1 MHGVII
7 VLLVHIIVCVAVK
20 LAKCRDST
28 LKLENLM
35 PIVLMV
41 PFFGML
47 CFLLCLAEEKCKK
60 SGRRAIGLEQGDVM
74 KGRYMQIK
82 MEEDADVQLVPLEEA
97 MLVNDEKIRRS
108 IMLHILH
115 RHPEE
120 DIEILQRASCS
131 DDMEITHYATTI
143 MMVLMTER
151 EKKIQ
156 EYDRR
161 YQENPE
167 PELIYEYIN
176 YLYDLIRSKL
186 TDNHIEQI
194 YRQRIVGLIEQYE
207 KKNGHMGEL
216 IFVSIENY
224 LMLGENEKALEQ
236 LRTACREYPGNE
248 QVYWLYGHYFDNLQ
262 DSHAF
267 DKMIRGIRDDNVYLS
282 RAGREW
288 LAFWSC
294 QTD

>member
-1 MHGVII
+1 MHGIII

-20 LAKCRDST
+20 LAKCREST

-35 PIVLMV
+35 PIVFAV

-47 CFLLCLAEEKCKK
+47 CFLLCLAEEKYKM
-60 SGRRAIGLEQGDVM
+60 SGRRAIGLEQEDVM

-82 MEEDADVQLVPLEEA
+82 VEEDADVQLVPLEEA
-97 MLVNDEKIRRS
+97 ILVNEEKIRRS

-115 RHPEE
+115 GHPEE

-143 MMVLMTER
+143 MMELMTER

-161 YQENPE
+161 YRENPE
-167 PELIYEYIN
+167 PELIYEYID
-176 YLYDLIRSKL
+176 YLYGLIRSKL
-186 TDNHIEQI
+186 ADDHMEQI
-194 YRQRIVGLIEQYE
+194 YRQRIAGLIEQYE
-207 KKNGHMGEL
+207 KKSGHIGEL
-216 IFVSIENY
+216 IFVSIEND

-236 LRTACREYPGNE
+236 LRTACMAYPGDE
-248 QVYWLYGHYFDNLQ
+248 RVYRLYGHYFANLR
-262 DSHAF
+262 DSHSF
-267 DKMIRGIRDDNVYLS
+267 QEMISGIKDDNVYLS
-282 RAGREW
+282 REGREW
-288 LAFWSC
+288 LAFWSG